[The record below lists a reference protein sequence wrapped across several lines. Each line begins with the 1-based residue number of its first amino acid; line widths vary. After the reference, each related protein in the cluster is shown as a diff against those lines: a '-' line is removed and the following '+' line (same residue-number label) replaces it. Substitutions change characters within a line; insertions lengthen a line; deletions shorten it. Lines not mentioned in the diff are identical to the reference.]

1 MTDRAFEI
9 VGQRKEQE
17 HKPTEKKKWY
27 QGKPVLSIGILAVI
41 LIGCLFAEAVMT
53 KDPTY
58 MDLLNYNKGPGREF
72 LFGTD
77 TMGRDIFSMIW
88 YGGRISLL
96 IGVLSTVISTFIA
109 VVVGAFSGA
118 APGWLDNLV
127 MRFFSMIWYGG
138 RISLLIGVL
147 STVISTFIAVVV
159 GAFSGAAPGWLD
171 NLVMRFTEIFLSI
184 PSLLLVIL
192 LQAIMGKANVVS
204 LSVVIG
210 ITSWT
215 SIAKVVRTEVRQIR
229 NSEYVIASRCMGGG
243 FFHILWKH
251 LAPNFISSIMFM
263 VIKVVR
269 TEVRQIRNSE
279 YVIASRCMGGG
290 FFHILWKH
298 LAPNFIS
305 SIMFM
310 VIMNVRTA
318 IISESTLSFMGI
330 GLPLE
335 IVSWGSMLSLSEKA
349 LMTNSWWIILI
360 PGIFL
365 VGTESTLSF
374 MGIGLPL
381 EIVSWGSMLSLSEK
395 ALMTNS
401 WWIILIPG
409 IFLVGTLLCLTNIG
423 NYMRKNVNRKESN
436 L

>member
-9 VGQRKEQE
+9 VGQSKEQE
-17 HKPTEKKKWY
+17 HNPTEKKKWY
-27 QGKPVLSIGILAVI
+27 QGKPVLSMGILAVI
-41 LIGCLFAEAVMT
+41 LIGCLFAETVMT

-58 MDLLNYNKGPGREF
+58 MDLLNYNKAPCREF

-109 VVVGAFSGA
+109 GVVGAFSGA
-118 APGWLDNLV
+118 APE
-127 MRFFSMIWYGG
+127 
-138 RISLLIGVL
+138 
-147 STVISTFIAVVV
+147 
-159 GAFSGAAPGWLD
+159 WLD

-192 LQAIMGKANVVS
+192 LQAIMGKANVIS

-215 SIAKVVRTEVRQIR
+215 SIA
-229 NSEYVIASRCMGGG
+229 
-243 FFHILWKH
+243 
-251 LAPNFISSIMFM
+251 
-263 VIKVVR
+263 KVVR

-365 VGTESTLSF
+365 VGT
-374 MGIGLPL
+374 
-381 EIVSWGSMLSLSEK
+381 
-395 ALMTNS
+395 
-401 WWIILIPG
+401 
-409 IFLVGTLLCLTNIG
+409 LLCLTNIG